1 MATLELLPDTERV
14 ISAFLRAD
22 DDVAELAGERVYT
35 AMPGQSSKDDTLVLL
50 RRVGGEPP
58 FTQPLIFERCEL
70 QVDVYGGPKAAAHT
84 LARTVQRALAGLR
97 GVLTEEVIDVG
108 PVIVAVVSGVQ
119 LGAFR
124 YVPDEVWQPPRPRY
138 VFDATVYVKSPA
150 GATGG

>member
-1 MATLELLPDTERV
+1 MSTLELLPDTERI

-22 DDVAELAGERVYT
+22 DNVIELAGERVYT

-50 RRVGGEPP
+50 RRVGGGPP
-58 FTQPLIFERCEL
+58 FSQPLVFEACEL
-70 QVDVYGGPKAAAHT
+70 QVDVYGGPKAAAHA
-84 LARTVQRALAGLR
+84 LARTVQAALAELR

-108 PVIVAVVSGVQ
+108 PVIVAVISGVS

-138 VFDATVYVKSPA
+138 VFDATVYVKSPV
-150 GATGG
+150 GASDG